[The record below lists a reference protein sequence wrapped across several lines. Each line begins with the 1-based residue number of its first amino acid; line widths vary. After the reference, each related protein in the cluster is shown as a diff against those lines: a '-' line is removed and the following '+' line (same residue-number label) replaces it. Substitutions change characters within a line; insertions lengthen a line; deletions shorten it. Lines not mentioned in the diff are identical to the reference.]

1 MINFSADVDGVEV
14 LNRSFNRIEQRIS
27 DFRNIWP
34 EVSGRIYGIFGK
46 AFDTEGG
53 STAAG
58 KFKPLTPAYAKRKA
72 IKYPGQ
78 TILKATNSLFESMT
92 NPDAPDAIF
101 RPEKDQLTIG
111 TKVPYGSAHQRGRG
125 VPVRSF
131 ISFTERDKRD
141 IQKGIQAGLV
151 QFVRG
156 LGFQVEEKAA

>member
-1 MINFSADVDGVEV
+1 MINFSASVDGVEV
-14 LNRSFNRIEQRIS
+14 LNRSFNRIERHIS

-34 EVSGRIYGIFGK
+34 EVSGRIYGIFGR
-46 AFDTEGG
+46 AFDTEGR

-78 TILKATNSLFESMT
+78 TILKATNSLYESMT
-92 NPDAPDAIF
+92 DPDAPDAIF
-101 RPEKDQLTIG
+101 RPERDQLIMG
-111 TKVPYGSAHQRGRG
+111 TRREGAKAHQRTR
-125 VPVRSF
+125 PF

-141 IQKGIQAGLV
+141 IQKGIQVGLV

-156 LGFQVEEKAA
+156 LGFQVDEKAA